1 MSQTHLFSFEEICKD
16 TEHIYNLLFT
26 LNGAAA
32 VSLVTLAISY
42 DKNNILKGF
51 EFLSGNILWFIIS
64 LFASLVF
71 IMIPNVYK
79 TFLWARNNRIYSD
92 TFIHKAHKKIVFFK
106 LIASLLLMGNF
117 IYGTFCSYS
126 ALRYG
131 INIL

>member
-16 TEHIYNLLFT
+16 TQHIYNLLFT

-51 EFLSGNILWFIIS
+51 EFLSGNIFWFIIS

-71 IMIPNVYK
+71 IMIPTVYK
-79 TFLWARNNRIYSD
+79 HSYGQEITVYILIFL
-92 TFIHKAHKKIVFFK
+92 FIK
-106 LIASLLLMGNF
+106 LIKKLFSL
-117 IYGTFCSYS
+117 S
-126 ALRYG
+126 
-131 INIL
+131 